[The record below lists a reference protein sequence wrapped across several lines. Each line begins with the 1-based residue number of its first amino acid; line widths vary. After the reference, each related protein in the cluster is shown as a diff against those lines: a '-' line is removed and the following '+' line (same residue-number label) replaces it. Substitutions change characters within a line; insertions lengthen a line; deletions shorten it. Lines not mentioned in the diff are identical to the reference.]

1 MWLGK
6 FYLEENVL
14 NVVELEKDP
23 LLPSRIGAKEIDAKE
38 GSKLSGPEDATV
50 CFNLTVSFQT
60 LGVA

>member
-14 NVVELEKDP
+14 NVIELEKDP
-23 LLPSRIGAKEIDAKE
+23 LLPSRTGAEETDAKE
-38 GSKLSGPEDATV
+38 GSKLSGPEDGTV
-50 CFNLTVSFQT
+50 CFNLTASLQT